1 MSDHP
6 DTSALAR
13 LFGRRV
19 LLGVGGGIAA
29 YKAAEV
35 ARLLVKSGAKV
46 RCALT
51 PAAARFVG
59 PLTFQALTGQPVACD
74 LWDAA
79 QELTAGHIALADFC
93 EVAIVA
99 PATADL
105 LARLRAGLADDVL
118 AAALLAVPPRRW
130 LLAPAMNEKM
140 WASPAVEENLGVL
153 RKRGARVVGPGVGEM
168 AERSHSGPGRLS
180 EPAEIVLAA
189 AEALRALD
197 LEAQA
202 STSVIPVPVR
212 DLAGVPVLVTAGPT
226 REALD
231 PVRFL
236 ANPSTG
242 RMGLALAEAARDRG
256 ARVLLIAG
264 PTGLTP
270 PAGVEVVRITS
281 ALELEAAVTAR
292 AHEMRVVV
300 MAAAVSDQRPAE
312 RSPQKVK
319 KQEGEELLRLVRTP
333 DVLAG
338 LGARFAGQPLAGRPL
353 LVGFAAETERVEEH
367 ARQKLERKQCDLVVA
382 NDVSAE
388 GAGFGASG
396 NAVVLLGSDGSR
408 AEHAGSKREVAEAI
422 WDAVLARLRV

>member
-1 MSDHP
+1 VSDSP
-6 DTSALAR
+6 DTAAPAR
-13 LFGRRV
+13 WNGRRV

-35 ARLLVKSGAKV
+35 ARLLVKAGAKV
-46 RCALT
+46 RCAMT

-59 PLTFQALTGQPVACD
+59 PITFQALTGQPVACD

-79 QELTAGHIALADFC
+79 QELTAGHVALADFC

-105 LARLRAGLADDVL
+105 LARLRAGMADDVL
-118 AAALLAVPPRRW
+118 AAALLAIPPRRW

-140 WASPAVEENLGVL
+140 WASPAVAENLAVL
-153 RKRGARVVGPGVGEM
+153 RGRGARVVGPGVGEM

-180 EPAEIVLAA
+180 EPAEIVQAA
-189 AEALRALD
+189 FEALRALD
-197 LEAQA
+197 AEGAA
-202 STSVIPVPVR
+202 ASVIPARAR
-212 DLAGVPVLVTAGPT
+212 DLDGLPVLITAGPT

-231 PVRFL
+231 PVRYL
-236 ANPSTG
+236 SNPSTG
-242 RMGLALAEAARDRG
+242 RMGFALAEAVRDRG

-264 PTGLTP
+264 PTELAP

-281 ALELEAAVTAR
+281 ALELEAAVSAR
-292 AHEMRVVV
+292 AHQMRAVV

-338 LGARFAGQPLAGRPL
+338 LGARFGGQPLAARPL

-367 ARQKLERKQCDLVVA
+367 AREKLARKRCDLIVA

-388 GAGFGASG
+388 GAGFAASG
-396 NAVVLLGSDGSR
+396 NAVVIFGSDGSR
-408 AEHAGSKREVAEAI
+408 SEHAGSKREVADAI
-422 WDAVLARLRV
+422 WDAALARLRG

>member
-1 MSDHP
+1 VSDHL
-6 DTSALAR
+6 DSAR
-13 LFGRRV
+13 LPLEGRRV

-35 ARLLVKSGAKV
+35 ARLLVKAGAKV

-79 QELTAGHIALADFC
+79 QELTAGHVALADFA
-93 EVAIVA
+93 EVAVVA

-105 LARLRAGLADDVL
+105 LARLRAGMADDVL
-118 AAALLAVPPRRW
+118 AAALLAIPLRRW

-140 WASPAVEENLGVL
+140 WASPAVAENLSVL
-153 RKRGARVVGPGVGEM
+153 RARGAGVVGPGVGEM
-168 AERSHSGPGRLS
+168 AERSHAGPGRLS
-180 EPAEIVLAA
+180 EPAEIFAAVLESLRSLD
-189 AEALRALD
+189 AEQTVLP
-197 LEAQA
+197 QHVMQ
-202 STSVIPVPVR
+202 SR
-212 DLAGVPVLVTAGPT
+212 DLDGVPVLITAGPT

-236 ANPSTG
+236 SNPSTG
-242 RMGLALAEAARDRG
+242 RMGFALAEAARDRG

-264 PTGLTP
+264 PTDLAP
-270 PAGVEVVRITS
+270 PAGVELVRITS
-281 ALELEAAVTAR
+281 AQELEAAVAAR
-292 AHEMRVVV
+292 VEGVRVVV

-312 RSPQKVK
+312 RHPQKVK
-319 KQEGEELLRLVRTP
+319 KQDGEELLRLVRTP

-338 LGARFAGQPLAGRPL
+338 LGERFAGLPLDARPL

-367 ARQKLERKQCDLVVA
+367 AREKLARKKADLVVA

-388 GAGFGASG
+388 GAGFGSSE
-396 NAVVLLGSDGSR
+396 NRVVILGSDGSR
-408 AEHAGSKREVAEAI
+408 AEHAGTKRAVAEAI
-422 WDAVLARLRV
+422 WDAAVQRLRKG